1 MLKAIGFSNAQVVSL
16 VLAES
21 CLLALTGGTLGLGLA
36 WMMISRGDPTGGLL
50 PLFFFPTRDLLVGV
64 GVSIALGFVTGIL
77 PALQAMRLRIADA
90 LRRM

>member
-1 MLKAIGFSNAQVVSL
+1 
-16 VLAES
+16 
-21 CLLALTGGTLGLGLA
+21 LLA
-36 WMMISRGDPTGGLL
+36 
-50 PLFFFPTRDLLVGV
+50 GV